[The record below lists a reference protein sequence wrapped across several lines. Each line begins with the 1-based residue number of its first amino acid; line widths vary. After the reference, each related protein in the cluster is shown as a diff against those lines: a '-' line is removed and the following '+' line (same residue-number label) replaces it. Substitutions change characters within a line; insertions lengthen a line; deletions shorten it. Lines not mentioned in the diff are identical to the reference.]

1 VFRGAVDANDDAAV
15 DAAVDAVDDDLLEAD
30 DDGLL
35 PVFLGDFDWSLR
47 FFFIPAVGLRLEEVL
62 MVSTMRDFSLE
73 VLLCLLNCSFFNI
86 FSLYCGWIEFAL
98 VISGLACMQRYHFFM
113 DGIVSSNNGSKVPGT
128 AALSV
133 ENALKKEN
141 GAVAR

>member
-35 PVFLGDFDWSLR
+35 AVFLGDFDWSFR
-47 FFFIPAVGLRLEEVL
+47 FFFDPAVGLRLDEVL
-62 MVSTMRDFSLE
+62 ISWLVSTVRDFSLE
-73 VLLCLLNCSFFNI
+73 MLPCLLNCSFFNI
-86 FSLYCGWIEFAL
+86 FSLYCGWIDFAL
-98 VISGLACMQRYHFFM
+98 VMNWVGLHAITFM
-113 DGIVSSNNGSKVPGT
+113 DRMVSSNNGSKVPGT

-133 ENALKKEN
+133 ERLRMALKKK
-141 GAVAR
+141 